1 MSLNDPQWGKRGAGG
16 PPDLDEIWRN
26 VNRRMNELFGRKGG
40 GGDDGAGGGGRRPA
54 LPLSGVGILVALVVV
69 VWLAS
74 GFYIVDEGRRGVV
87 TRFGKYTETT
97 QPGAALAPAVP
108 DRGEGARRLLAGAG
122 RSRSA
127 TATRPRTRSDNEA
140 LMLTDD
146 ENIIDIQFAVQYNL
160 KSAEAYLFN
169 VRKPDLIVQFIA
181 QTAMGE
187 VVGKAKMDFV
197 LYEGREQ
204 IAKSAEKLM
213 QEMLDRYQTGVYVQK
228 VTLQSVQPPDKVQAA
243 FDDAVKA
250 GQDRERF
257 RNEGQAYA
265 NDVVPRARGNA
276 ARLIEEA
283 NGYQAEVVQR
293 AEGDASRFRQILVE
307 YAKAPGVT
315 RERLYLDMM
324 QTVVGNSSKV
334 LVDQKA
340 GSNLLYLPLDKLIQQ
355 SGRAGGRRPRA
366 DPSAARQSDAAGA
379 GADRSR
385 SIPAARAR
393 RCAAASAAEHRDE
406 AHDAPPRP
414 RRRAAAGRVAV
425 ALHGRPAPVRDQV
438 PAGRDRRDA
447 AERRA
452 STSRCRCC
460 RT

>member
-1 MSLNDPQWGKRGAGG
+1 VRTVEVGY
-16 PPDLDEIWRN
+16 RN
-26 VNRRMNELFGRKGG
+26 TPKNKKE
-40 GGDDGAGGGGRRPA
+40 
-54 LPLSGVGILVALVVV
+54 
-69 VWLAS
+69 
-74 GFYIVDEGRRGVV
+74 
-87 TRFGKYTETT
+87 
-97 QPGAALAPAVP
+97 
-108 DRGEGARRLLAGAG
+108 
-122 RSRSA
+122 
-127 TATRPRTRSDNEA
+127 NEA

-146 ENIIDIQFAVQYNL
+146 ENIIEIQFAVQYNL

-169 VRKPDLIVQFIA
+169 VRKPTSSCSSSRRRRWA
-181 QTAMGE
+181 RSSARRRWTSCCT
-187 VVGKAKMDFV
+187 K
-197 LYEGREQ
+197 GREQ

-324 QTVVGNSSKV
+324 QSVIGNASKV
-334 LVDQKA
+334 MVDQKA
-340 GSNLLYLPLDKLIQQ
+340 GSNSLLYLPLDKLIQQ
-355 SGRAGGRRPRA
+355 SGSPGAPGRPPTRRPRGS
-366 DPSAARQSDAAGA
+366 P
-379 GADRSR
+379 
-385 SIPAARAR
+385 R
-393 RCAAASAAEHRDE
+393 R
-406 AHDAPPRP
+406 PRP
-414 RRRAAAGRVAV
+414 SPR
-425 ALHGRPAPVRDQV
+425 
-438 PAGRDRRDA
+438 
-447 AERRA
+447 
-452 STSRCRCC
+452 
-460 RT
+460 

>member
-26 VNRRMNELFGRKGG
+26 VNRRLNELLGRKAGN
-40 GGDDGAGGGGRRPA
+40 GDDVAGGGGGGRPTI
-54 LPLSGVGILVALVVV
+54 PLSGVGILLLLVLV

-97 QPGAALAPAVP
+97 QPGARWHLPFPIEEKELV
-108 DRGEGARRLLAGAG
+108 EF
-122 RSRSA
+122 SQV
-127 TATRPRTRSDNEA
+127 RTVEVGYRNTPKNKKENEA

-146 ENIIDIQFAVQYNL
+146 ENIIEIQFAVQYNL

-169 VRKPDLIVQFIA
+169 VRKPDLIVQFVA

-283 NGYQAEVVQR
+283 QGYQTEVEQR
-293 AEGDASRFRQILVE
+293 AQGDAERFNRILVE
-307 YAKAPGVT
+307 YTKAPGVT

-324 QTVVGNSSKV
+324 QTVLGNASKIF
-334 LVDQKA
+334 VDQKS
-340 GSNLLYLPLDKLIQQ
+340 GSLLYLPLDKLIQQ
-355 SGRAGGRRPRA
+355 SGPAGVVAPEAPAAPRPPA
-366 DPSAARQSDAAGA
+366 PDTALDAS
-379 GADRSR
+379 RSR
-385 SIPAARAR
+385 DALRN
-393 RCAAASAAEHRDE
+393 RD
-406 AHDAPPRP
+406 
-414 RRRAAAGRVAV
+414 
-425 ALHGRPAPVRDQV
+425 
-438 PAGRDRRDA
+438 
-447 AERRA
+447 
-452 STSRCRCC
+452 SR
-460 RT
+460 

>member
-1 MSLNDPQWGKRGAGG
+1 MSLNDPQWGKRGNSG

-26 VNRRMNELFGRKGG
+26 VNRKINDLFGRKAPG
-40 GGDDGAGGGGRRPA
+40 GGDAGPGDGGKRPL
-54 LPLSGVGILVALVVV
+54 LPLSGIGILVALVLL

-97 QPGAALAPAVP
+97 QPGPRWHLPFP
-108 DRGEGARRLLAGAG
+108 ME
-122 RSRSA
+122 
-127 TATRPRTRSDNEA
+127 TAELVDFSQVKTIEIGYRNSPKNKVDKEA

-146 ENIIDIQFAVQYNL
+146 ENIIDIQFAVQYNI

-169 VRKPDLIVQFIA
+169 VRKPDLIVAFIA

-187 VVGKAKMDFV
+187 VVGKAKMDFA

-213 QEMLDRYQTGVYVQK
+213 QEMLDRYVTGIYVQK
-228 VTLQSVQPPDKVQAA
+228 VTLQNVQPPDKVQAA

-276 ARLIEEA
+276 SRLLEEA
-283 NGYQAEVVQR
+283 NGYQTEVVQK

-324 QTVVGNSSKV
+324 QSVVGNSTKV

-340 GSNLLYLPLDKLIQQ
+340 GNSLLYLPLDKLIQQ
-355 SGRAGGRRPRA
+355 SA
-366 DPSAARQSDAAGA
+366 
-379 GADRSR
+379 
-385 SIPAARAR
+385 
-393 RCAAASAAEHRDE
+393 AAASASTGTAS
-406 AHDAPPRP
+406 APV
-414 RRRAAAGRVAV
+414 AAASDGTTPRT
-425 ALHGRPAPVRDQV
+425 PAPA
-438 PAGRDRRDA
+438 PAPEPAATLDPGRSRDA
-447 AERRA
+447 LRSRERGGD
-452 STSRCRCC
+452 SR
-460 RT
+460 